1 MRLEAKEEKR
11 EVKKRR
17 EDALAEVIGICEG
30 TEDLA
35 EKHDSYAY

>member
-1 MRLEAKEEKR
+1 MRLEPEEKKS

-17 EDALAEVIGICEG
+17 KDALDEVIGICEG
-30 TEDLA
+30 PEDLA

>member
-1 MRLEAKEEKR
+1 MRLEPEEEKR

-17 EDALAEVIGICEG
+17 EDALAKVIGICKG
-30 TEDLA
+30 PEDLA